1 MTLNKSNVSHMKI
14 TILDGYSVN
23 PGDLSWDAIKEFGE
37 VTVYDRTS
45 PEETVERCKGADAV
59 LTNKVVI
66 GKEELSQLPGL
77 KYIGVLATGY
87 NVVDTEAARKAGV
100 AVTNIPAYSTDSV
113 AQTVMALLLTITNH
127 AEYYAMQNR
136 EGRWSKNPDFTY
148 WDSPLIELAG
158 KRLGVVGYGNIGQ
171 AVCRLASALGMKTA
185 AYTSKEPNQLREV
198 EKMDL
203 DRLFKECDVVSLHC
217 PLTPETHH
225 LVDSRRLSMMKPTA
239 ILINTGRG
247 PLVDEE
253 ALALALDEEKIYA
266 AGLDVLSSEPPKA
279 DNPLLSARNC
289 YITPH
294 IGWASKEARERLT
307 AIAADNLRAFIAGE
321 SRNRV

>member
-1 MTLNKSNVSHMKI
+1 MKI

-45 PEETVERCKGADAV
+45 PEKTVERCKGADAV

-66 GKEELSQLPGL
+66 GKEELSQLPDL

-127 AEYYAMQNR
+127 AEYYSMQNR

-148 WDSPLIELAG
+148 WDFPLIELAG
-158 KRLGVVGYGNIGQ
+158 KRLGVVGYGNIGK
-171 AVCRLASALGMKTA
+171 AVCRLASAFGMKTA